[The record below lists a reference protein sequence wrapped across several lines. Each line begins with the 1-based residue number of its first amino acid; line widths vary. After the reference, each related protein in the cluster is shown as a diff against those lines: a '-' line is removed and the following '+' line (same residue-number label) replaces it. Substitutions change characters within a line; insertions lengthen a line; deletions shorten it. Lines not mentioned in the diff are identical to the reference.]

1 MSLHSSAACPS
12 PDGGA
17 GAAAGRASCGADG
30 QPPAAASTHSTPTP
44 YLMADPFEAA
54 LGFAAAGTAP
64 LVGVLGFTIW
74 GKHWTGHPYMLNCFK
89 GCVATIFFTLFFIVS
104 SVIAPLAGWDASLD
118 RFHHPV
124 NLSSE
129 ASQPASVLPAS
140 GSMTQVILWLLFSS
154 LLGIVIGDT
163 CWLKAQQLL
172 GTSSVV
178 LIDAFKPWFSAF
190 LGFVFLHEKP
200 TWGWLGAVLTWLAV
214 SWVEY
219 NKSAAKEPAA
229 EPDGT
234 EMTGSFAASSAR
246 QRALRNGDELA
257 LNGSADS
264 SAHEPVGRERFQEQ
278 VSAYTRKGWGYV
290 WAFLNVLLD
299 SLGLV
304 ITKKHGRAL
313 HAWEIAGV
321 RFGGASVFML
331 LSVGAAR
338 LVAHL
343 RPGAIA
349 RACGYVACGTP
360 IARAGGAPQFYEW
373 PVLDRRAIGW
383 LVFAV
388 FLTTFLASL
397 LSNIALFK
405 IDLFFVSTLGSLSPI
420 WALLIGSCRCCRGL
434 VGGREQATWRDWLG
448 AILAIVGVVVLIWGS
463 TAGQS

>member
-1 MSLHSSAACPS
+1 
-12 PDGGA
+12 
-17 GAAAGRASCGADG
+17 
-30 QPPAAASTHSTPTP
+30 
-44 YLMADPFEAA
+44 MADQLAAA
-54 LGFAAAGTAP
+54 LGFAAAAAAP
-64 LVGVLGFTIW
+64 LAGVLGFTIW

-89 GCVATIFFTLFFIVS
+89 GCVATIFFALFFIGF
-104 SVIAPLAGWDASLD
+104 SVIAPLAGAGWERG
-118 RFHHPV
+118 RF
-124 NLSSE
+124 
-129 ASQPASVLPAS
+129 
-140 GSMTQVILWLLFSS
+140 TWQVVGWLLLSS

-163 CWLKAQQLL
+163 CWLQAQQLL

-178 LIDAFKPWFSAF
+178 LIDALKPGLSAF
-190 LGFVFLHEKP
+190 FGFVFLHEKP

-219 NKSAAKEPAA
+219 NKSAANEPAA

-246 QRALRNGDELA
+246 QPALRNGDELA

-264 SAHEPVGRERFQEQ
+264 SAHEPVGHEKFEATLSVYKRRG
-278 VSAYTRKGWGYV
+278 AGYV
-290 WAFLNVLLD
+290 CAFLNVLFD

-304 ITKKHGRAL
+304 ITKKNGKAL

-321 RFGGASVFML
+321 RFGGASVLML

-343 RPGAIA
+343 RPCPDAIA

-360 IARAGGAPQFYEW
+360 IARAGGAPQFYQW

-448 AILAIVGVVVLIWGS
+448 AVLAIVGVVVLIWGS

>member
-1 MSLHSSAACPS
+1 
-12 PDGGA
+12 
-17 GAAAGRASCGADG
+17 
-30 QPPAAASTHSTPTP
+30 
-44 YLMADPFEAA
+44 MADQFEAA

-129 ASQPASVLPAS
+129 VSQPASVLPAS
-140 GSMTQVILWLLFSS
+140 GTMTEVILWLLFSS

-178 LIDAFKPWFSAF
+178 LIDALKPWFSAF
-190 LGFVFLHEKP
+190 FGFVFLHEKP

-219 NKSAAKEPAA
+219 NKSAANEPAA

-264 SAHEPVGRERFQEQ
+264 SAHTPGGRGREKFEAKL
-278 VSAYTRKGWGYV
+278 STYERKGWGYV
-290 WAFLNVLLD
+290 YAFSNVLLD

-304 ITKKHGRAL
+304 FTKQHGRAL
-313 HAWEIAGV
+313 HPWEIAGV

-338 LVAHL
+338 LIAHL

-388 FLTTFLASL
+388 FLTTFSASL
-397 LSNIALFK
+397 LSNFALFK
-405 IDLFFVSTLGSLSPI
+405 IDLFFVSIFGSLSPI
-420 WALLIGSCRCCRGL
+420 WALVIGRCRGE
-434 VGGREQATWRDWLG
+434 RATCPEWIG
-448 AILAIVGVVVLIWGS
+448 AFFAVLGVVILILGS
-463 TAGQS
+463 TIWS

>member
-1 MSLHSSAACPS
+1 
-12 PDGGA
+12 
-17 GAAAGRASCGADG
+17 
-30 QPPAAASTHSTPTP
+30 
-44 YLMADPFEAA
+44 MADQLAAA
-54 LGFAAAGTAP
+54 LGFAAAAAAP
-64 LVGVLGFTIW
+64 LAGVLGFTIW
-74 GKHWTGHPYMLNCFK
+74 GKHWTGHPYLLNCFK
-89 GCVATIFFTLFFIVS
+89 GCVATIFFALFFIGF
-104 SVIAPLAGWDASLD
+104 SVIAPLAGAGWERG
-118 RFHHPV
+118 RF
-124 NLSSE
+124 
-129 ASQPASVLPAS
+129 
-140 GSMTQVILWLLFSS
+140 TWQVVGWLLLSS

-163 CWLKAQQLL
+163 CWLQAQQLL

-178 LIDAFKPWFSAF
+178 LIDALKPGLSAF
-190 LGFVFLHEKP
+190 FGFVFLHEKP

-219 NKSAAKEPAA
+219 NKSAANEPAA

-246 QRALRNGDELA
+246 QPALRNGDELA

-264 SAHEPVGRERFQEQ
+264 SAHPPGGRERFQDQ

-343 RPGAIA
+343 RPDAIA

-360 IARAGGAPQFYEW
+360 IARAGGAPQFYQW

-420 WALLIGSCRCCRGL
+420 WALLIGSCPCCRGL
-434 VGGREQATWRDWLG
+434 VGGGREQATWRDWLG
-448 AILAIVGVVVLIWGS
+448 AVLAIVGVVVLIWGS

>member
-1 MSLHSSAACPS
+1 
-12 PDGGA
+12 
-17 GAAAGRASCGADG
+17 
-30 QPPAAASTHSTPTP
+30 
-44 YLMADPFEAA
+44 MADQFEAA

-129 ASQPASVLPAS
+129 ASQPASDTT
-140 GSMTQVILWLLFSS
+140 MTEVILWLLLSS
-154 LLGIVIGDT
+154 FFGIVIGDT
-163 CWLKAQQLL
+163 CWLQAQQRL

-178 LIDAFKPWFSAF
+178 LIDALKPWFSAF
-190 LGFVFLHEKP
+190 FGFVFLKEKP

-264 SAHEPVGRERFQEQ
+264 SAHPPGGRERFQDQ
-278 VSAYTRKGWGYV
+278 VSTYERKGKGYV
-290 WAFLNVLLD
+290 FAFLNVLLD
-299 SLGLV
+299 SGGLV
-304 ITKKHGRAL
+304 ITKQHGKAL

-338 LVAHL
+338 LIAHL

-388 FLTTFLASL
+388 FLTTFSASL
-397 LSNIALFK
+397 LSNFALFK
-405 IDLFFVSTLGSLSPI
+405 IDLFFVSIFGSLSPI
-420 WALLIGSCRCCRGL
+420 WALVIGRCRGE
-434 VGGREQATWRDWLG
+434 RATCPEWIG
-448 AILAIVGVVVLIWGS
+448 AFFAVLGVVILILGS
-463 TAGQS
+463 TIWS

>member
-1 MSLHSSAACPS
+1 MSQLTRPPLAPPRTAE
-12 PDGGA
+12 
-17 GAAAGRASCGADG
+17 RARDARRGADG
-30 QPPAAASTHSTPTP
+30 QPPAAASTHSAPTP
-44 YLMADPFEAA
+44 YLMADQFEAA

-104 SVIAPLAGWDASLD
+104 SAIAPLAGWDASLD

-140 GSMTQVILWLLFSS
+140 RSMTQVILWLLLSS
-154 LLGIVIGDT
+154 FLGIVIGDT

-214 SWVEY
+214 TSVECY
-219 NKSAAKEPAA
+219 KAAAKEPAA
-229 EPDGT
+229 EPEGT

-246 QRALRNGDELA
+246 QRAPRNGDELA

-264 SAHEPVGRERFQEQ
+264 SAHTPGGRGREKFEAKL
-278 VSAYTRKGWGYV
+278 STYERKGWGYV
-290 WAFLNVLLD
+290 YAFSNVLLD

-304 ITKKHGRAL
+304 FTKLHGRAL
-313 HAWEIAGV
+313 HPWEIAGV
-321 RFGGASVFML
+321 RFGGASVLML
-331 LSVGAAR
+331 LSVGSAR

-349 RACGYVACGTP
+349 PACGTP
-360 IARAGGAPQFYEW
+360 IARAGGAPQFYQW
-373 PVLDRRAIGW
+373 PVLDRRAIRW

-388 FLTTFLASL
+388 FLTTFSASL
-397 LSNIALFK
+397 LSNFALFK
-405 IDLFFVSTLGSLSPI
+405 IDLFFVSIFGSLSPI
-420 WALLIGSCRCCRGL
+420 WALVIGRCRGE
-434 VGGREQATWRDWLG
+434 RATCPEWIG
-448 AILAIVGVVVLIWGS
+448 AFVAVLGVVILILGS
-463 TAGQS
+463 TIWS

>member
-1 MSLHSSAACPS
+1 
-12 PDGGA
+12 
-17 GAAAGRASCGADG
+17 
-30 QPPAAASTHSTPTP
+30 
-44 YLMADPFEAA
+44 MADQFEAA

-129 ASQPASVLPAS
+129 ASQPASYT
-140 GSMTQVILWLLFSS
+140 MTEVIGWLLFSS

-163 CWLKAQQLL
+163 CWLQAQQLL

-178 LIDAFKPWFSAF
+178 LIDALKPWFSAF
-190 LGFVFLHEKP
+190 WGVVFLHEKP

-214 SWVEY
+214 TSVECY
-219 NKSAAKEPAA
+219 KAAAKEPAA
-229 EPDGT
+229 EPEGT

-264 SAHEPVGRERFQEQ
+264 SAHTPGGRGREKFEAKL
-278 VSAYTRKGWGYV
+278 STYERKGWGYV
-290 WAFLNVLLD
+290 YAFSNVLLD

-304 ITKKHGRAL
+304 FTKQHGRAL
-313 HAWEIAGV
+313 HPWEIAGV
-321 RFGGASVFML
+321 RFGGASVLML
-331 LSVGAAR
+331 LSVGGAR

-349 RACGYVACGTP
+349 PACGTP
-360 IARAGGAPQFYEW
+360 IARAGGAPQFYQW
-373 PVLDRRAIGW
+373 PVLDRRAIRW

-388 FLTTFLASL
+388 FLTTFSASL
-397 LSNIALFK
+397 LSNFALFK
-405 IDLFFVSTLGSLSPI
+405 IDLFFVSIFGSLSPI
-420 WALLIGSCRCCRGL
+420 WALVIGRCRGE
-434 VGGREQATWRDWLG
+434 RATCPEWIG
-448 AILAIVGVVVLIWGS
+448 AFFAVLGVVILILGS
-463 TAGQS
+463 TIWS

>member
-1 MSLHSSAACPS
+1 
-12 PDGGA
+12 
-17 GAAAGRASCGADG
+17 
-30 QPPAAASTHSTPTP
+30 
-44 YLMADPFEAA
+44 MADQFEAA

-129 ASQPASVLPAS
+129 VSQPASVLPAS
-140 GSMTQVILWLLFSS
+140 GTMTEVILWLLFSS

-190 LGFVFLHEKP
+190 CGWVFLHEKP
-200 TWGWLGAVLTWLAV
+200 TWDWLGAVLTWLAV
-214 SWVEY
+214 TSVECY
-219 NKSAAKEPAA
+219 KAAAKEPAA
-229 EPDGT
+229 EPEGT

-264 SAHEPVGRERFQEQ
+264 SAHTPGGRGREKFEAKL
-278 VSAYTRKGWGYV
+278 STYERKGWGYV
-290 WAFLNVLLD
+290 YAFSNVLLD

-304 ITKKHGRAL
+304 FTKQHGRAL
-313 HAWEIAGV
+313 HPWEIAGV
-321 RFGGASVFML
+321 RFGGASVLML
-331 LSVGAAR
+331 LSVGGAR

-349 RACGYVACGTP
+349 PACGTP
-360 IARAGGAPQFYEW
+360 IARAGGAPHFYQW
-373 PVLDRRAIGW
+373 PVLDRRAIRW

-388 FLTTFLASL
+388 FLTTFSASL
-397 LSNIALFK
+397 LSNFALFK
-405 IDLFFVSTLGSLSPI
+405 IDLFFVSIFGSLSPI
-420 WALLIGSCRCCRGL
+420 WALVIGRCRGE
-434 VGGREQATWRDWLG
+434 RATCPEWIG
-448 AILAIVGVVVLIWGS
+448 AFFAVLGVVILILGS
-463 TAGQS
+463 TIWS